1 MRLGLYSRN
10 SPAFQASQRQAATRT
25 MRQAPS
31 TRLQAAV
38 FLDDQ
43 LKHVRLD
50 RRGEHHAATASA
62 TPADTALDRRQSV
75 ADDHH
80 ELARTDGPPG
90 FKRHSATRA
99 VLNHRRPGDHGSFD
113 PGGYTD
119 DVDRESV
126 V

>member
-1 MRLGLYSRN
+1 
-10 SPAFQASQRQAATRT
+10 

-50 RRGEHHAATASA
+50 RRGKHHAATTSA

-75 ADDHH
+75 DNNQQ
-80 ELARTDGPPG
+80 ELARTDGQPG
-90 FKRHSATRA
+90 FKRHSATRD
-99 VLNHRRPGDHGSFD
+99 VLNHRRPGDPRSFD
-113 PGGYTD
+113 PGGYPD
-119 DVDRESV
+119 DVPWRTRV
-126 V
+126 PAPALIRHQK

>member
-50 RRGEHHAATASA
+50 RRGKHHAATTSA
-62 TPADTALDRRQSV
+62 TPADTALDRRQS
-75 ADDHH
+75 DDNNQQ
-80 ELARTDGPPG
+80 ELARTDGQPG
-90 FKRHSATRA
+90 FKRPERKNTRR
-99 VLNHRRPGDHGSFD
+99 NSRN
-113 PGGYTD
+113 
-119 DVDRESV
+119 
-126 V
+126 